1 MDRVTFVES
10 VHGIKYPEM
19 IVDFFDHFIA
29 LKQIVEDTGT
39 ISVINNEE
47 NSIEFSILFSSSNYM
62 RSALNIIN
70 SLNGNIIIY
79 GRNIMILVEV
89 LTDSEIK
96 IKLFN

>member
-10 VHGIKYPEM
+10 VYGIKYPEM

>member
-10 VHGIKYPEM
+10 VYGIKYPEM

-79 GRNIMILVEV
+79 GRNIMILVEA